1 MTANPYRGEVDIE
14 LEGQQFILRPS
25 YTAII
30 EAEKAT
36 GKSLV
41 KLATAAGD
49 GELSLT
55 DTAIV
60 ITEMI
65 KAQGKAANDMNLAG
79 VNALRIGE
87 LIAEYGLMQTQLRL
101 VIALTNAATGGC
113 KADGTPKDYDPPGEA
128 KATGRKG
135 ATPVAGSPA
144 SPAPRSAG
152 RRKASGTQPRTS
164 SGRPLKSGKK

>member
-1 MTANPYRGEVDIE
+1 VTANPFRGEVDIE
-14 LEGQQFILRPS
+14 LEGQTFILRPS
-25 YTAII
+25 YAAII

-36 GKSLV
+36 GKSLI

-60 ITEMI
+60 IAEMI
-65 KAQGKAANDMNLAG
+65 KASGKASGDLMQSG

-87 LIAEYGLMQTQLRL
+87 LIQEYGLMQTQLRL
-101 VIALTNAATGGC
+101 VIALSNAATGGC
-113 KADGTPKDYDPPGEA
+113 KSDGTPRDYDSGEA
-128 KATGRKG
+128 KATGKKG
-135 ATPVAGSPA
+135 AIPVAGSQA

-152 RRKASGTQPRTS
+152 RRKASGKPPRTN
-164 SGRPLKSGKK
+164 SGPRLKSGKK